1 MFLKV
6 AKVKLKKK
14 KNQFEL
20 FKKHK
25 HRNSIF
31 TKITFSDRRKPS
43 LIEKMP
49 AIPLT
54 ELHNGLVTVPE
65 MKPRKFSSLC
75 QAHHIASLFSK
86 QRQFSVQDVSLVWK
100 AYFESFQKSRSLG

>member
-1 MFLKV
+1 MISLDC
-6 AKVKLKKK
+6 L
-14 KNQFEL
+14 
-20 FKKHK
+20 KKHK
-25 HRNSIF
+25 HQKSMF

-75 QAHHIASLFSK
+75 QTGHIAPLFSK
-86 QRQFSVQDVSLVWK
+86 QRQFSVQDVSLV
-100 AYFESFQKSRSLG
+100 